1 MRGSLAPS
9 NTYVLYF
16 QRMTA
21 IVASTQL
28 ERDVVRILCS
38 LEPSTVKAAR
48 PALLVLVGLPA
59 AGKTHIATELQRRTG
74 AAVLE
79 SDAIRSLLFR
89 QRRYTRWE
97 SQRLFGAIHAAI
109 DALLSD
115 GVSVILDAT
124 NVAEA
129 ERRPL
134 YAMAE
139 QRNAKLILARVTAPS
154 GVARERL
161 ARRADEET
169 HSEAD
174 VRVYES
180 MLSRSEEIRRPHH
193 VIDTSGE
200 IEPALATIVRE
211 MTAS

>member
-1 MRGSLAPS
+1 
-9 NTYVLYF
+9 
-16 QRMTA
+16 MTA

-28 ERDVVRILCS
+28 ERDVVRILGS
-38 LEPSTVKAAR
+38 LEPPTVKTAQR
-48 PALLVLVGLPA
+48 ALLVLVGLPA
-59 AGKTHIATELQRRTG
+59 TGKTHIATELQRRTG
-74 AAVLE
+74 AVLLE
-79 SDAIRSLLFR
+79 SDAVRGLLFR
-89 QRRYTRWE
+89 QRRYTRSE
-97 SQRLFGAIHAAI
+97 SRRLFGAIHAAI

-115 GVSVILDAT
+115 GVPVILDAT

-134 YAMAE
+134 YALAE

-154 GVARERL
+154 DVARERL
-161 ARRADEET
+161 ARRAGEET

-174 VRVYES
+174 MRVYER
-180 MLSRSEEIRRPHH
+180 MLSRNEEIRRPHH
-193 VIDTSGE
+193 VIDTSKE